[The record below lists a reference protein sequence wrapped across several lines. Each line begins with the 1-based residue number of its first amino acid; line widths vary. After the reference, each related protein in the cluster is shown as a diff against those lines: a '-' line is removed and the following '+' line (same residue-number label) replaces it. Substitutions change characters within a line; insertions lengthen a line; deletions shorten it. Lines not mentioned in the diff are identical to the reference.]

1 LRFSLAGFRRAAPP
15 VLILLLPFVP
25 NDDCNHMN
33 DLKFAFCQ
41 LRKSPGFTLVA
52 VLTLALGIGANAA
65 IFSVVEGVLLRPLPF
80 SNAERLVRIYEALDE
95 NGARSGTLNLSDRTV
110 VRFREFGRNIFEDV
124 AGGTGG
130 ASVVSAKA
138 GSPTQTV
145 PAALVTSNFFDVLG
159 LPPSQGRNFTTEE
172 GSDKAAN
179 VVIISDDFWRN
190 TLNSRR
196 AVLGSTI
203 VIDGTPR
210 TIIGVMPKAFRH
222 PYRASLWLPLALE
235 PDNPVTIN
243 NHYLYGLARLRPGV
257 TPVTAEEAVKRM
269 CATINRDDPNPANV
283 RAAYIP
289 PLRESFV
296 MDLRPKI
303 LVVVVAAV
311 CTLLIAAANFAGLL
325 LAHVIEREG
334 EFALRAALGASRRRL
349 VRQQLT
355 QALVIALIGTAL
367 GLLIA
372 FWITPTL
379 FALSPEGTDAT
390 GSAMREFDYAV
401 RLDLPVFAFA
411 AGVMAL
417 VGLGFGLLPAL
428 RAARTDLRGAMSV
441 TSRGAT
447 LDRSARRLLGS
458 FVVIELAIAAALLT
472 ASVTATQYFRKLVE
486 EPWGFDTKDR
496 LAFNVTV
503 PDRFF
508 PTAAAKENALEASL
522 GQLQALPGVKSATVV
537 SPSPMDASWTLMPF
551 NAEGVRAPEPRG
563 VYTAYSRVP
572 VPGYFQSVGEPLLQG
587 RDFNTSD
594 TADSPLVCII
604 SQSIAKRFWPNDSPI
619 GKRIRWGR
627 LDGTRPWFT
636 IVGVVGDMK
645 AIADPRDGEVVGMIA
660 RPLAQM
666 LVHATTPL
674 EDITFVLH
682 TDGRAMTEPTV
693 RAALARANPN
703 LAAYNFL
710 LLEDAA
716 ARSRTTERFIFV
728 LVSSFG
734 IVGLVLAAVGLYG
747 LLALQVARREREFGI
762 RSALGASAR
771 QIIQLVARQGAALLL
786 LGFTAGALATYG
798 VVRLVKNQWADMPAP
813 NLIACISAGIVLG
826 IAVMIACW
834 LPARCASRVDP
845 VIALRA
851 E

>member
-1 LRFSLAGFRRAAPP
+1 
-15 VLILLLPFVP
+15 
-25 NDDCNHMN
+25 MN
-33 DLKFAFCQ
+33 DLKFAFRQ

-52 VLTLALGIGANAA
+52 IMTLALGIGANTA

-80 SNAERLVRIYEALDE
+80 PNAERLVRIYEALDD
-95 NGARSGTLNLSDRTV
+95 NGARSGTLNLSDRTTA
-110 VRFREFGRNIFEDV
+110 RFREFGRDIFEDV

-130 ASVVSAKA
+130 ASIVSVN
-138 GSPTQTV
+138 GSAPAQTV
-145 PAALVTSNFFDVLG
+145 PAASVTHNFFDVLG
-159 LPPSQGRNFTTEE
+159 FPPSLGRNFTAEE
-172 GSDKAAN
+172 GSGKAAN

-196 AVLGSTI
+196 DVLGSTI
-203 VIDGTPR
+203 MIDGTPR

-235 PDNPVTIN
+235 PENPATIN
-243 NHYLYGLARLRPGV
+243 NHYLYGAARLRPGV
-257 TPVTAEEAVKRM
+257 TAAKAEEAVKRM
-269 CATINRDDPNPANV
+269 CARINRDDPNPANA
-283 RAAYIP
+283 RSAYIV

-303 LVVVVAAV
+303 LVIVGAAV

-325 LAHVIEREG
+325 LARVIEREG

-349 VRQQLT
+349 VRQQLVHALLL
-355 QALVIALIGTAL
+355 ALVGTAL
-367 GLLIA
+367 GLLLA

-379 FALSPEGTDAT
+379 FALSPEGADAT
-390 GSAMREFDYAV
+390 GSAMREFDYAA

-411 AGVMAL
+411 AGAMAL
-417 VGLGFGLLPAL
+417 VGLGFGLLPAA

-441 TSRGAT
+441 TSRGVT

-472 ASVTATQYFRKLVE
+472 ASVTATQYFRKLME
-486 EPWGFDTKDR
+486 EPWGFETKDR

-508 PTAAAKENALEASL
+508 PTAAAKQRVLEASL
-522 GQLQALPGVKSATVV
+522 AQLQGLPGVKSATVV
-537 SPSPMDASWTLMPF
+537 SPSPMDASWTLMLF
-551 NAEGVRAPEPRG
+551 NAEGAPAPEPRG
-563 VYTAYSRVP
+563 AYTAYSRLP
-572 VPGYFQSVGEPLLQG
+572 VPGYFQSIGQPILQG
-587 RDFNTSD
+587 RDFSASD
-594 TADSPLVCII
+594 TADASLVCIV
-604 SQSIAKRFWPNDSPI
+604 SQSIAKRFWPNDSAI

-645 AIADPRDGEVVGMIA
+645 AIADPRDGEVLGMIA
-660 RPLAQM
+660 RPFAQM
-666 LVHATTPL
+666 LVHATAPP

-682 TDGRAMTEPTV
+682 AEGRAVNEATI
-693 RAALARANPN
+693 RAALARANAN
-703 LAAYNFL
+703 LAAYNFVSL
-710 LLEDAA
+710 QDAA
-716 ARSRTTERFIFV
+716 TRSRTTERFIFV

-734 IVGLVLAAVGLYG
+734 LVGLVLAAVGLYG

-762 RSALGASAR
+762 RSALGATAR
-771 QIIQLVARQGAALLL
+771 QIIQLVARQGAVLLS
-786 LGFTAGALATYG
+786 LGFTAGAVATYG
-798 VVRLVKNQWADMPAP
+798 VVRLVKNQWAEMPAP
-813 NLIACISAGIVLG
+813 NLIACIFAAIVLG

-834 LPARCASRVDP
+834 LPARRASRVDP
-845 VIALRA
+845 VIALRT

>member
-1 LRFSLAGFRRAAPP
+1 
-15 VLILLLPFVP
+15 
-25 NDDCNHMN
+25 MN
-33 DLKFAFCQ
+33 DLKFALRQ

-52 VLTLALGIGANAA
+52 VLTLALGIGANTA
-65 IFSVVEGVLLRPLPF
+65 IFSVVEGALLRPLPF
-80 SNAERLVRIYEALDE
+80 PHGERLVRVYEALDE
-95 NGARSGTLNLSDRTV
+95 NGARSASLNLSDRTV
-110 VRFREFGRNIFEDV
+110 ARFREFGRDIFEDV

-130 ASVVSAKA
+130 AAVVGLTS
-138 GSPTQTV
+138 GV
-145 PAALVTSNFFDVLG
+145 PAQTLPAAQVTSNFFNVLG
-159 LPPSQGRNFTTEE
+159 LSPAQGRNFTEKE
-172 GSDKAAN
+172 GLDRAAN
-179 VVIISDDFWRN
+179 VVIISDDLWRN

-196 AVLGSTI
+196 DVLGSTI
-203 VIDGTPR
+203 VVDGTPR
-210 TIIGVMPKAFRH
+210 TVIGVMPKAFRH

-235 PDNPVTIN
+235 PDNPATIN
-243 NHYLYGLARLRPGV
+243 NHYLYGVARLRPGV
-257 TPVTAEEAVKRM
+257 TPAKAEDAVKRM
-269 CATINRDDPNPANV
+269 CARINRDDPNPANV

-303 LVVVVAAV
+303 LVIIGAAV
-311 CTLLIAAANFAGLL
+311 CALLIAAANFAGLL
-325 LAHVIEREG
+325 LARVIEREG
-334 EFALRAALGASRRRL
+334 EFALRAALGASRQRL
-349 VRQQLT
+349 VKQQLV
-355 QALVIALIGTAL
+355 QAFLIALIGTVL

-372 FWITPTL
+372 SWTTPML
-379 FALSPEGTDAT
+379 FALSPEGSDAT
-390 GSAMREFDYAV
+390 GSAMREFDYAA

-411 AGVMAL
+411 AGMMAL

-428 RAARTDLRGAMSV
+428 RASRTDLRGAMSV
-441 TSRGAT
+441 ISRGAT
-447 LDRSARRLLGS
+447 LDRNARRLLGS

-486 EPWGFDTKDR
+486 EPWGFETKDR

-508 PTAAAKENALEASL
+508 PTAAAKQNALEASL
-522 GQLQALPGVKSATVV
+522 AQLQAMPGVKSATVV
-537 SPSPMDASWTLMPF
+537 SPSPMDAPWTLMLF
-551 NAEGVRAPEPRG
+551 NAEEAPAPEPRG

-572 VPGYFQSVGEPLLQG
+572 VPGYFQSMGQPILQG
-587 RDFNTSD
+587 RDFNASD
-594 TADSPLVCII
+594 TADAPLVCII
-604 SQSIAKRFWPNDSPI
+604 SQSIAKHFWPNDSPI

-645 AIADPRDGEVVGMIA
+645 AIADPRDGEVLGMIA

-666 LVHATTPL
+666 LVHATTSL
-674 EDITFVLH
+674 DDITFVLH
-682 TDGRAMTEPTV
+682 TDGRSVNEPTI
-693 RAALARANPN
+693 RAALARANAN

-710 LLEDAA
+710 SLEDAA

-734 IVGLVLAAVGLYG
+734 VVGLVLAAVGLYG

-762 RSALGASAR
+762 RSALGATAR
-771 QIIQLVARQGAALLL
+771 QIIQLVAQQGAVLLS

-798 VVRLVKNQWADMPAP
+798 VVRLVRNQWAEMPAP
-813 NLIACISAGIVLG
+813 NLIACICAAIVLG

-834 LPARCASRVDP
+834 LPARRASRVDP

>member
-1 LRFSLAGFRRAAPP
+1 MICDFKYALRTLA
-15 VLILLLPFVP
+15 
-25 NDDCNHMN
+25 
-33 DLKFAFCQ
+33 
-41 LRKSPGFTLVA
+41 KSPGFTLVA
-52 VLTLALGIGANAA
+52 VVTLALGIGANTA

-80 SNAERLVRIYEALDE
+80 PNAERLVRIYEALDE
-95 NGARSGTLNLSDRTV
+95 NGARSATLNLSDRTTA
-110 VRFREFGRNIFEDV
+110 RFREFGRDIFEDV

-130 ASVVSAKA
+130 ASVVSVTA
-138 GSPTQTV
+138 GSPAQTV
-145 PAALVTSNFFDVLG
+145 PAASVTYNFFDVLG
-159 LPPSQGRNFTTEE
+159 LPPSQGRNFTREE
-172 GSDKAAN
+172 GTDKAAT
-179 VVIISDDFWRN
+179 VAIISDDFWRN
-190 TLNSRR
+190 TLNSRPH
-196 AVLGSTI
+196 VLGSTI
-203 VIDGTPR
+203 MIDGTPR

-235 PDNPVTIN
+235 PDNPATIN
-243 NHYLYGLARLRPGV
+243 NHYLYGVARLRPGV
-257 TPVTAEEAVKRM
+257 TPARAEEAVKRM
-269 CATINRDDPNPANV
+269 CTTINRDDPNPANV

-303 LVVVVAAV
+303 LVIVGAAV
-311 CTLLIAAANFAGLL
+311 CALLIAAANFAGLL
-325 LAHVIEREG
+325 LARVIEREG

-349 VRQQLT
+349 VRQQLV
-355 QALVIALIGTAL
+355 QALLLALVGTAL

-372 FWITPTL
+372 FWITPML
-379 FALSPEGTDAT
+379 FALSPEGADAT
-390 GSAMREFDYAV
+390 GSAMREFDCAA

-411 AGVMAL
+411 AGVMTL
-417 VGLGFGLLPAL
+417 VGLGFGLLPAV

-472 ASVTATQYFRKLVE
+472 ASVTATQYFRKLIE
-486 EPWGFDTKDR
+486 QPWGFETKDR

-508 PTAAAKENALEASL
+508 PTAAAKQGALEASL
-522 GQLQALPGVKSATVV
+522 AQLQAVPGVKSATVV
-537 SPSPMDASWTLMPF
+537 SPSPMDASWTLMLF
-551 NAEGVRAPEPRG
+551 NAEGAPAPEPRG

-572 VPGYFQSVGEPLLQG
+572 VPGYFQSVGQAILQG

-594 TADSPLVCII
+594 SADAPLVCIV

-636 IVGVVGDMK
+636 IIGVVGDMK
-645 AIADPRDGEVVGMIA
+645 VIADPRDGEVLGMIA

-666 LVHATTPL
+666 LVHATAAL
-674 EDITFVLH
+674 DDITFVLH
-682 TDGRAMTEPTV
+682 TDGRSVNEPTI
-693 RAALARANPN
+693 RAALARANAN

-710 LLEDAA
+710 SLEDAA

-734 IVGLVLAAVGLYG
+734 FVGLVLAAVGLYG

-762 RSALGASAR
+762 RSALGATAR
-771 QIIQLVARQGAALLL
+771 QIIRLVAQQGAALLL

-798 VVRLVKNQWADMPAP
+798 VVRVVKNQWAEMPAP
-813 NLIACISAGIVLG
+813 NLIACICAAIVLG

-834 LPARCASRVDP
+834 LPARRASRVDP
-845 VIALRA
+845 VIALRS

>member
-1 LRFSLAGFRRAAPP
+1 
-15 VLILLLPFVP
+15 
-25 NDDCNHMN
+25 MN
-33 DLKFAFCQ
+33 DLKLAFRQ

-52 VLTLALGIGANAA
+52 VLTLALGIGANTA

-80 SNAERLVRIYEALDE
+80 PNAERLVRIYEALDE
-95 NGARSGTLNLSDRTV
+95 NGARAGTLNLSDRTV
-110 VRFREFGRNIFEDV
+110 ARFNEFGRDIFEDV

-138 GSPTQTV
+138 GSPAQTV
-145 PAALVTSNFFDVLG
+145 PASLITYNFFDVLG
-159 LPPSQGRNFTTEE
+159 LPPSQGRNFNAEE

-196 AVLGSTI
+196 DVLGSTI

-235 PDNPVTIN
+235 PDNPATIN
-243 NHYLYGLARLRPGV
+243 NHYLYGVARLRPGV
-257 TPVTAEEAVKRM
+257 TPVKAEEAVKRM
-269 CATINRDDPNPANV
+269 CARINRDDPNPANV

-303 LVVVVAAV
+303 LVIVGAAV
-311 CTLLIAAANFAGLL
+311 CVLLVAAANFAGLL
-325 LAHVIEREG
+325 LARVIEREG
-334 EFALRAALGASRRRL
+334 EFALRAALGASRRQI
-349 VRQQLT
+349 VRQQLI
-355 QALVIALIGTAL
+355 QAFFIALVGTAL
-367 GLLIA
+367 GLLVA
-372 FWITPTL
+372 SFITPAL
-379 FALSPEGTDAT
+379 FALSPEGADAT
-390 GSAMREFDYAV
+390 GSAMREFDYAA

-411 AGVMAL
+411 AGMMAL

-428 RAARTDLRGAMSV
+428 RASRTDLRGAMSV

-472 ASVTATQYFRKLVE
+472 ASVTATQYFRKLIE
-486 EPWGFDTKDR
+486 EPWGFETKNR
-496 LAFNVTV
+496 LAFSVTV

-508 PTAAAKENALEASL
+508 PTAAAKQSVLEASL
-522 GQLQALPGVKSATVV
+522 AQLQAISGVKSATVV
-537 SPSPMDASWTLMPF
+537 SPSPMDAPWTLMLF
-551 NAEGVRAPEPRG
+551 NAEGAPAPEPRG

-572 VPGYFQSVGEPLLQG
+572 VPGYFRSIGQPILQG
-587 RDFNTSD
+587 RDFNASD
-594 TADSPLVCII
+594 TADAPLVCIV

-627 LDGTRPWFT
+627 LDGPRPWFT

-645 AIADPRDGEVVGMIA
+645 AIADPRDGEVLGMIA
-660 RPLAQM
+660 RPLAQT
-666 LVHATTPL
+666 LAHATTAL
-674 EDITFVLH
+674 DDITFVLH
-682 TDGRAMTEPTV
+682 TDGRSVNESMI
-693 RAALARANPN
+693 RAALTRANAN

-710 LLEDAA
+710 SLQDAA
-716 ARSRTTERFIFV
+716 TRSRTTERFIFI

-762 RSALGASAR
+762 RSALGATAR
-771 QIIQLVARQGAALLL
+771 QIVQLVARQGATLLS

-798 VVRLVKNQWADMPAP
+798 VVGLVRNHWAEMPGP
-813 NLIACISAGIVLG
+813 NLVACLCAAIVLG
-826 IAVMIACW
+826 IAVIIACW
-834 LPARCASRVDP
+834 LPARRASRVDP

>member
-1 LRFSLAGFRRAAPP
+1 
-15 VLILLLPFVP
+15 
-25 NDDCNHMN
+25 MN
-33 DLKFAFCQ
+33 DLKFALRQ

-52 VLTLALGIGANAA
+52 VLTLALGIGANTA

-80 SNAERLVRIYEALDE
+80 PNADRLVRIYEALDE
-95 NGARSGTLNLSDRTV
+95 NGARSGTLNLSDRTTA
-110 VRFREFGRNIFEDV
+110 RFREFGRDIFEDV

-130 ASVVSAKA
+130 ASVVRLNAS
-138 GSPTQTV
+138 SPAQTV
-145 PAALVTSNFFDVLG
+145 PAASVTCNFFDVLG
-159 LPPSQGRNFTTEE
+159 VSPSQGRNFRKEE
-172 GSDKAAN
+172 AASKAAN

-196 AVLGSTI
+196 DVLGSTI
-203 VIDGTPR
+203 TIDGTPR

-235 PDNPVTIN
+235 PDNPATIN
-243 NHYLYGLARLRPGV
+243 NHYLYGVARLRPGM
-257 TPVTAEEAVKRM
+257 TPVKAEQAVKRM
-269 CATINRDDPNPANV
+269 CARINRDDPNPANV
-283 RAAYIP
+283 RGAFIP

-303 LVVVVAAV
+303 LVIVGAAA
-311 CTLLIAAANFAGLL
+311 CALLIAAANFAGLL
-325 LAHVIEREG
+325 LARVIEREG
-334 EFALRAALGASRRRL
+334 EFALRAALGATRGRL
-349 VRQQLT
+349 VRQQLN
-355 QALVIALIGTAL
+355 QALLLALAGTAL
-367 GLLIA
+367 GLLVA

-379 FALSPEGTDAT
+379 FALSPEGADAT
-390 GSAMREFDYAV
+390 GSAMREFDYAA

-411 AGVMAL
+411 AGVMVL

-428 RAARTDLRGAMSV
+428 RAARTDLRGSMSV

-458 FVVIELAIAAALLT
+458 FVVIELAIAAALLA
-472 ASVTATQYFRKLVE
+472 ASVTATQYFHKLIE
-486 EPWGFDTKDR
+486 EPWGFETKDR
-496 LAFNVTV
+496 YAFSVTV
-503 PDRFF
+503 PDTFF
-508 PTAAAKENALEASL
+508 STASAKQNALEAAVA
-522 GQLQALPGVKSATVV
+522 QLRTLPGVKSATVV
-537 SPSPMDASWTLMPF
+537 SPSPMDAPWTLMPF
-551 NAEGVRAPEPRG
+551 NAEGVPAPEPRG
-563 VYTAYSRVP
+563 AYTAYSRIP
-572 VPGYFQSVGEPLLQG
+572 VPGYFRSVGQPLLQG
-587 RDFNTSD
+587 RDFNVSDTSD
-594 TADSPLVCII
+594 APLVCII
-604 SQSIAKRFWPNDSPI
+604 SQSIAKKFWPNESPV

-636 IVGVVGDMK
+636 IVGVVANMK
-645 AIADPRDGEVVGMIA
+645 AIADPRDGEVLGMVA

-666 LVHATTPL
+666 LVHGTAPL

-682 TDGRAMTEPTV
+682 TDGRSVDESTI

-703 LAAYNFL
+703 LAAYNFVSL
-710 LLEDAA
+710 QDAA

-734 IVGLVLAAVGLYG
+734 LVGLVLAAVGLYG

-762 RSALGASAR
+762 RSALGATAR
-771 QIIQLVARQGAALLL
+771 QIIQLVAQQGAVLLS

-798 VVRLVKNQWADMPAP
+798 VVRLVRNQWAEMPAP
-813 NLIACISAGIVLG
+813 NLIACICAAIVLG

-834 LPARCASRVDP
+834 LPARRASRVDP